1 MKLIEV
7 PIKVNVSLRKMI
19 PNTIAYL
26 YGNTAIRYF
35 RKYTLGNTD
44 VYYVDNFN
52 RIDLIL
58 TNTTRRIR
66 EDEVAF
72 VTDKLLP
79 HSADEDPIRLSKERI
94 ESARHHKIRKMKDI
108 IIIESKP
115 VPTTNIEA

>member
-26 YGNTAIRYF
+26 YGHTAIRYF

-79 HSADEDPIRLSKERI
+79 HTPDEDPIRLSKERI

-115 VPTTNIEA
+115 VPTTNLDA